1 MCGAATHASINRKN
15 EKERRL
21 LELELKSMYA
31 QINPHFIFNSLNS
44 ALYLIKKEHTD
55 KAYNHISKFSH
66 LLRFYLKS
74 SRNRYI
80 TLAEEITNLRN
91 YIELQQTRF
100 AHTFSYEITV
110 DPSIS
115 AGTIKIPSLLL
126 QPIVENAINHGLLP
140 RESGRLSISIK
151 EGTLVGSIQC
161 IIEDNGIGRGQS
173 KANRG
178 EAEKESYGSDLIKE
192 LITTFNRYERTNIT
206 IEYIDKQLPET
217 GTVVIVNI
225 NNPRQHG

>member
-1 MCGAATHASINRKN
+1 M
-15 EKERRL
+15 
-21 LELELKSMYA
+21 
-31 QINPHFIFNSLNS
+31 
-44 ALYLIKKEHTD
+44 
-55 KAYNHISKFSH
+55 
-66 LLRFYLKS
+66 
-74 SRNRYI
+74 
-80 TLAEEITNLRN
+80 
-91 YIELQQTRF
+91 
-100 AHTFSYEITV
+100 
-110 DPSIS
+110 
-115 AGTIKIPSLLL
+115 
-126 QPIVENAINHGLLP
+126 
-140 RESGRLSISIK
+140 
-151 EGTLVGSIQC
+151 GSIQC